1 MGGKRGKGTEDFS
14 LLRSGIS
21 IVDSIRLEL
30 TWAAPLEKGPKH
42 SPLPQ
47 HVENLVNGDLQ
58 LRKNAT
64 IPQSSTQG
72 DCEELATGRG
82 RQELMGGREN
92 IRNIWVFFCLQKHHL
107 Q

>member
-1 MGGKRGKGTEDFS
+1 MGGKRGKGIDFF
-14 LLRSGIS
+14 LLHLGIS

-30 TWAAPLEKGPKH
+30 SWAAPLEKGPKH

-64 IPQSSTQG
+64 IPVFHSGRLRGACNRQRQ
-72 DCEELATGRG
+72 TGVN
-82 RQELMGGREN
+82 GREEEYKKYLG
-92 IRNIWVFFCLQKHHL
+92 IFML
-107 Q
+107 